1 MPYINIEILVV
12 TSLLLC
18 VFVTVRSIYFRRLS
32 QQHQEKLTA
41 AQQALQTAD
50 EELAELRLVART
62 FATFKADL
70 AQAELSTK
78 MQHSRLQFNRQ
89 YDNLRPPER
98 YHYIHSMAQKG
109 MTADDIAAILTISN
123 QEADQLV
130 ALANL
135 SQK

>member
-41 AQQALQTAD
+41 TQQALQTAD

-78 MQHSRLQFNRQ
+78 MQQSRLQFNRQ
-89 YDNLRPPER
+89 YDNLRTPER

>member
-1 MPYINIEILVV
+1 MPYINVEILVV

-18 VFVTVRSIYFRRLS
+18 IVVAVRSMYFHRKSL
-32 QQHQEKLTA
+32 QHQEELTA
-41 AQQALQTAD
+41 VKQSLQTAT
-50 EELAELRLVART
+50 EELAELRLMART

-70 AQAELSTK
+70 TQAELSTK

-89 YDNLRPPER
+89 GEDLRTPER

-109 MTADDIAAILTISN
+109 MTANDIAAILAIST

>member
-89 YDNLRPPER
+89 YDNLRTPER